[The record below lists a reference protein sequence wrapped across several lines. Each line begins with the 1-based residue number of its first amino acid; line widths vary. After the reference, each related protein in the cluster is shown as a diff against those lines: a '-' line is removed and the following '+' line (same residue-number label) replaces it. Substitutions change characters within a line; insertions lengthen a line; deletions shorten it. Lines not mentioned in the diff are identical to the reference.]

1 MNTDTGTNTNRSL
14 IVVAGSKGGVGK
26 SFAAM
31 AISDWLITAKNADVL
46 VFDGDPGNADVFKP
60 YENHEP
66 KPVAEDLDRDEGWL
80 LLADSCGENRD
91 AHVVV
96 NTGAGNLGTMLR
108 YSPRI
113 FDVASQLLDCRVVV
127 LWVID
132 HLRDSV
138 EMLMTYLDQRTDQSP
153 LHVVCNQGPDDRRT
167 FEFYEKASEQL
178 HEFSG
183 QTIVLPTIA
192 ERVIKQLYTD
202 RMTLAALSGRDSQVD
217 SRDGS
222 ILHVPYGTRVE
233 VDRWRRVV
241 WRALDNLHLVE

>member
-26 SFAAM
+26 SLAAM
-31 AISDWLITAKNADVL
+31 AISDWLMTEKNAQVL
-46 VFDGDPGNADVFKP
+46 VIDGDPGNADVYKP
-60 YENHEP
+60 YEHYDP
-66 KPVAEDLDRDEGWL
+66 KPVAVDLDRDEGWL
-80 LLADSCGENRD
+80 QLADSCGEYRD

-96 NTGAGNLGTMLR
+96 NTGARNLDTMLR

-113 FDVASQLLDCRVVV
+113 LDVTSNQLDRRVAV

-138 EMLMTYLDQRTDQSP
+138 EMLMTYLDQRTDHSP
-153 LHVVCNQGPDDRRT
+153 LHVVCNQGADDRRT

-178 HEFSG
+178 HDFSG
-183 QTIVLPTIA
+183 ETIVLPTIA
-192 ERVIKQLYTD
+192 KRVIKHLYID
-202 RMTLAALSGRDSQVD
+202 RMTLAGLSGRESQKD
-217 SRDGS
+217 SRGGS
-222 ILHVPYGTRVE
+222 KLQVPFGTRLE
-233 VDRWRRVV
+233 VDRWRGVV